1 MSLSISTWRKQLRP
15 ACAFAAALL
24 LIATAAR
31 PCLAQATQSSDSI
44 GTRIQR
50 LEAKVQSLQVT
61 IGTLQSLGA
70 ARPAA
75 PLPPDAPSPLA
86 PPQSGSADLG
96 MRIAAL
102 ETQIAAL
109 ASHIEQ
115 IGRQMSALEA
125 KLAGADAPVALT
137 PPGVAAPP
145 VSEDASSRSAL
156 ESFFFSSDDASG
168 TEDAS
173 GGSKERASDAKTA
186 DAVAELLEGQAAR
199 EQAGSHGN
207 AIPGAPQ
214 SLAPALPSAEAE
226 ALYRQGHAAL
236 IQKDYASAESAF
248 GQLIAASP
256 NDPLAGRAQY
266 WIGEAYYGRSEFKSA
281 ADAFLKAYKADE
293 AGEKAPEALLKLGMA
308 LAGLGQKEAAC
319 STFQELKTKFP
330 KASAPIP
337 KEAESWRKKTG
348 C

>member
-1 MSLSISTWRKQLRP
+1 VSLSISTWRKQLRP

-24 LIATAAR
+24 LIAMAAR
-31 PCLAQATQSSDSI
+31 PCLAQATQSADSI
-44 GTRIQR
+44 STRIQR

-61 IGTLQSLGA
+61 IGTLQSLSA

-75 PLPPDAPSPLA
+75 QLPPDAPSPLA

-96 MRIAAL
+96 PRIAAL

-115 IGRQMSALEA
+115 IGKQMSAIEA
-125 KLAGADAPVALT
+125 KLAGADAPIALA
-137 PPGVAAPP
+137 PPSVAAPP
-145 VSEDASSRSAL
+145 VSEDESSRSAL
-156 ESFFFSSDDASG
+156 EPFFSSSEESRDV
-168 TEDAS
+168 
-173 GGSKERASDAKTA
+173 SKERAYGANPDA
-186 DAVAELLEGQAAR
+186 DAVAKLLEDQAAR
-199 EQAGSHGN
+199 EQAGAHGN
-207 AIPGAPQ
+207 AVPGAPQ

-226 ALYRQGHAAL
+226 TLYREGHAAL
-236 IQKDYASAESAF
+236 IQKDYARAEAAF

-256 NDPLAGRAQY
+256 NDPLASRSQY
-266 WIGEAYYGRSEFKSA
+266 WIGEAHYAQNQYKSA
-281 ADAFLKAYKADE
+281 ADALLKAYKADE
-293 AGEKAPEALLKLGMA
+293 AGEKAPYALLKLGMA

-330 KASAPIP
+330 KAPAPLP
-337 KEAESWRKKTG
+337 KEAETWRKKTG

>member
-24 LIATAAR
+24 LIAVAAR
-31 PCLAQATQSSDSI
+31 PCVAQATQSSDSI
-44 GTRIQR
+44 STRIQR

-70 ARPAA
+70 AKPAA
-75 PLPPDAPSPLA
+75 PLPQDTPVPLA
-86 PPQSGSADLG
+86 APQLGSGDLG
-96 MRIAAL
+96 PRIDAL
-102 ETQIAAL
+102 EMQIAAL

-115 IGRQMSALEA
+115 IGKQMSALEA

-137 PPGVAAPP
+137 PPSVAGPP
-145 VSEDASSRSAL
+145 LSQEESSRS
-156 ESFFFSSDDASG
+156 SFFSSSEDSNRA
-168 TEDAS
+168 EDAG
-173 GGSKERASDAKTA
+173 GGSKERAYGASPDA
-186 DAVAELLEGQAAR
+186 DAVAKLLEDQAAR

-226 ALYRQGHAAL
+226 TLYRQGHAAL
-236 IQKDYASAESAF
+236 IQKDYARAEAAF

-266 WIGEAYYGRSEFKSA
+266 WLGETYYTQRQYKSA
-281 ADAFLKAYKADE
+281 ADALLKAYKADE
-293 AGEKAPEALLKLGMA
+293 AGEKAPYALLKLGMA
-308 LAGLGQKEAAC
+308 LAGLGQKDAAC
-319 STFQELKTKFP
+319 STFQEVRSKFP
-330 KASAPIP
+330 KAPAPIP
-337 KEAESWRKKTG
+337 KEAETWRKKTG

>member
-1 MSLSISTWRKQLRP
+1 VSLSISTWRKQLRP

-50 LEAKVQSLQVT
+50 LEAKVQSLQIT

-145 VSEDASSRSAL
+145 VSEDASSRS
-156 ESFFFSSDDASG
+156 EPVPEIC
-168 TEDAS
+168 T
-173 GGSKERASDAKTA
+173 
-186 DAVAELLEGQAAR
+186 
-199 EQAGSHGN
+199 
-207 AIPGAPQ
+207 
-214 SLAPALPSAEAE
+214 
-226 ALYRQGHAAL
+226 
-236 IQKDYASAESAF
+236 
-248 GQLIAASP
+248 
-256 NDPLAGRAQY
+256 GR
-266 WIGEAYYGRSEFKSA
+266 
-281 ADAFLKAYKADE
+281 
-293 AGEKAPEALLKLGMA
+293 
-308 LAGLGQKEAAC
+308 
-319 STFQELKTKFP
+319 
-330 KASAPIP
+330 
-337 KEAESWRKKTG
+337 
-348 C
+348 